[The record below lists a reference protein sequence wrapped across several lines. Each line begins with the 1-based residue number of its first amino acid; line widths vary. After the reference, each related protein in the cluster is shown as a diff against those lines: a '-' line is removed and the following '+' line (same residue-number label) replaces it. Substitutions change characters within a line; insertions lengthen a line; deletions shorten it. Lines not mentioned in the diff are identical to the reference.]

1 MTPDTWIALGGL
13 ALSFLVVIAGSMA
26 FILRQIDQAKTSI
39 LTHASELYARRD
51 HVAEIK
57 GEFGRLDAKI
67 DLVLGL
73 LARHPRGRR
82 SRPPRL
88 D

>member
-13 ALSFLVVIAGSMA
+13 ALSFLVAIAA
-26 FILRQIDQAKTSI
+26 ALAYLLRQIDLARTSI

-73 LARHPRGRR
+73 LARPRRK

-88 D
+88 G